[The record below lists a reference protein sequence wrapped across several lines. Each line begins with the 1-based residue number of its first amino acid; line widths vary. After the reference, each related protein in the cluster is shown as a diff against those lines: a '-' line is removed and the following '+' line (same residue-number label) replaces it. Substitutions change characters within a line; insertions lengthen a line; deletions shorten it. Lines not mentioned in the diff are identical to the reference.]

1 MIEKLRR
8 VKVETENG
16 TRYLQF
22 RPVVKMPEG
31 RKMACDT
38 VCPYGGKLCSK
49 LRDPSCSDDE
59 ESSFMDFCANLGD
72 DDDAKNKDL
81 QTYIPEA
88 GTIEENLYDFQN
100 VYEVLIK
107 NNGYVRVTD
116 VIDSVCSD
124 TCPLYNKEH
133 SKCSPKNNTC
143 LLQDL
148 LANANYNPN
157 AEDEIKAEMEAKE
170 KADNEDQKAQASA
183 NSSAWG
189 NILSSFSVG
198 NP

>member
-49 LRDPSCSDDE
+49 LRDPSCPDDE

-107 NNGYVRVTD
+107 NNGYVRG
-116 VIDSVCSD
+116 
-124 TCPLYNKEH
+124 
-133 SKCSPKNNTC
+133 
-143 LLQDL
+143 
-148 LANANYNPN
+148 A
-157 AEDEIKAEMEAKE
+157 
-170 KADNEDQKAQASA
+170 
-183 NSSAWG
+183 
-189 NILSSFSVG
+189 
-198 NP
+198 